1 MKQSLDASSLT
12 HESPLHRI
20 DILNPNMINSLKVLN
35 GYEIIENLKGK
46 KMKKQKE
53 THRIEDGEATVT
65 TGAASAIFRTVW
77 STC

>member
-1 MKQSLDASSLT
+1 MPQQGSCDT
-12 HESPLHRI
+12 T
-20 DILNPNMINSLKVLN
+20 NMINSLKVLN